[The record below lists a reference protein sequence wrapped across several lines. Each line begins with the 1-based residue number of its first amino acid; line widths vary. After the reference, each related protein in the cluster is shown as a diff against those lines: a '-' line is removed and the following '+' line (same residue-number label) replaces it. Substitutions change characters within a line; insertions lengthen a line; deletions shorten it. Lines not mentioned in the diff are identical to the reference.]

1 MPASRL
7 VPRATALLLGLLLLG
22 LSTTTGQEAEKTGV
36 CPELQAPQADGNCI
50 LDCHSDNDCA
60 DNRKCCPAG
69 CSTLCSM
76 PNGNAQAGHLAGDR
90 AGPHTAEGG
99 GFREDGRPPDL
110 ETPAREGVGRIE
122 KPGTCPSVDLPQLGI
137 CEDQCQMDSQCPGLM
152 KCCRNG
158 CGKVSCVTPNF

>member
-50 LDCHSDNDCA
+50 LDCHSDTDCA

-69 CSTLCSM
+69 CSALCSM
-76 PNGNAQAGHLAGDR
+76 PN
-90 AGPHTAEGG
+90 
-99 GFREDGRPPDL
+99 
-110 ETPAREGVGRIE
+110 E

>member
-22 LSTTTGQEAEKTGV
+22 LSTTT
-36 CPELQAPQADGNCI
+36 
-50 LDCHSDNDCA
+50 
-60 DNRKCCPAG
+60 
-69 CSTLCSM
+69 
-76 PNGNAQAGHLAGDR
+76 
-90 AGPHTAEGG
+90 
-99 GFREDGRPPDL
+99 
-110 ETPAREGVGRIE
+110 E